1 MGVYVW
7 LMNMDMLALVMVMV
21 LLLILILIWA
31 RHLRGSH
38 SRSYST
44 ELKLIVT
51 TKLSCTHFNKTQEII
66 YAVESSY
73 GASKGNPSII
83 A

>member
-1 MGVYVW
+1 
-7 LMNMDMLALVMVMV
+7 MDMLALVMVMV
-21 LLLILILIWA
+21 LLLLILILTWA
-31 RHLRGSH
+31 RHLRGSL
-38 SRSYST
+38 SRSCST